1 MRLKRMV
8 SLLGVLLVMLLAYAG
23 SYVPGLLFAERER
36 RLFAECGIMEM
47 EETVLP
53 WEEDQPAGDA
63 DAQSRLETE
72 RIEQVIRTWKESDR
86 EFLHEPV
93 EGQLSMEEAFEAGQ
107 EWINAMSGA
116 GCYPLDY
123 AGSKAGSAYGD
134 HASAVLVATIGSEG
148 ENQPRESYYSCWNV
162 IFYNED
168 TKVRLWINAVTGLVW
183 EAELIMYA
191 QEWNLPEDFA
201 YDSLVKF
208 LELSG
213 VENAAAGFAEN
224 RLGAVLY
231 LEGTS
236 ICGEME
242 REDAEWIYV
251 WSEDDG
257 TKRERRCMR
266 ISYRLGVIG

>member
-36 RLFAECGIMEM
+36 RLFAGCGIMEM

-116 GCYPLDY
+116 G
-123 AGSKAGSAYGD
+123 
-134 HASAVLVATIGSEG
+134 
-148 ENQPRESYYSCWNV
+148 
-162 IFYNED
+162 
-168 TKVRLWINAVTGLVW
+168 
-183 EAELIMYA
+183 
-191 QEWNLPEDFA
+191 
-201 YDSLVKF
+201 
-208 LELSG
+208 
-213 VENAAAGFAEN
+213 
-224 RLGAVLY
+224 
-231 LEGTS
+231 
-236 ICGEME
+236 
-242 REDAEWIYV
+242 
-251 WSEDDG
+251 
-257 TKRERRCMR
+257 
-266 ISYRLGVIG
+266 